1 MPASRTPSPAPPDDP
16 TARWE
21 AIRARWLRPS
31 PADPAGI
38 DGHEAPSPAQQ
49 HRKERDSVFQQRIA
63 TLGELLREA
72 NAAATSSSAPPPP
85 PPHLG
90 SSLAPS
96 TAALLAPAL
105 QRVDDGGSGA
115 GSSGGSRLS
124 KGKERGLVDEE
135 TLDEEVPDGGMPIR
149 DAGANGGQGDPV
161 HELKKVSEGIF
172 LAFKQGRALK
182 EPLPLSLVTSLLYR
196 SWYLDGTIPPNYVVA
211 EPEPLAPIPAHLHAE
226 VLHASPS
233 STPLGRSSPQ
243 PGASSSAEPPRERT
257 PSLLAALSEH
267 HSNAVTPLPSSSG
280 SDPSALPATPPPAA
294 LAAASAAP
302 PSSAASPVKP
312 GLHPLQGPS
321 DASPAGTGSGSGTL
335 KLDVLRGSRWRTEKE
350 IASGSDVI

>member
-1 MPASRTPSPAPPDDP
+1 MPASRTPSPTSPDDP
-16 TARWE
+16 TARWN
-21 AIRARWLRPS
+21 AIRAQWLRPAPAAPAGNGDEAAS
-31 PADPAGI
+31 PAATA
-38 DGHEAPSPAQQ
+38 HQR
-49 HRKERDSVFQQRIA
+49 RKERDSVFQQRIA

-85 PPHLG
+85 PPHLA

-105 QRVDDGGSGA
+105 QRADDGGSGA
-115 GSSGGSRLS
+115 GSSGSRLS
-124 KGKERGLVDEE
+124 KGKERGPADDE
-135 TLDEEVPDGGMPIR
+135 TLEEEVPDGGMPIR
-149 DAGANGGQGDPV
+149 DAGGNGGQGDPV

-211 EPEPLAPIPAHLHAE
+211 EPETLAPIPAHLHAE

-233 STPLGRSSPQ
+233 STSLGRASPQ
-243 PGASSSAEPPRERT
+243 LGASSSAEPPRERT

-280 SDPSALPATPPPAA
+280 SDPSALPATPPPAV
-294 LAAASAAP
+294 AAAAAAAAAAP
-302 PSSAASPVKP
+302 PLAASPVKP

-321 DASPAGTGSGSGTL
+321 DAGTGSGSGTL